1 MFERLIKLVRQG
13 KVSLFIGSGFSFE
26 AHAPSVSDLKELILN
41 EFDNDKLKEE
51 HRNDGL
57 AELTEYFV
65 EEVCAGS
72 RNELIGIMKKAFD
85 FEPVCMDDHKL
96 LASIPHFKT
105 LFTTNYDTLLEDSYP
120 ECERRVIRNDEDCT
134 YDENKRVSIYKL
146 HGDFTSPDSVV
157 ITTSDYKKYF
167 TLSPEKFITDFLKKY
182 ILQHTN
188 DAIEFDEE
196 LPEICSWAKDCKY
209 WDELAYTLICERI
222 QQNIEFKLASK
233 FEPCEEMNTITLK
246 QNNEELS

>member
-1 MFERLIKLVRQG
+1 MTNKEKLWNVINQENTLNSLKTAFENRIKPVSDEFKKVIDKCLNTKLQQDTRLIICGEPIYSKWGDFVGYDIQLQEMD
-13 KVSLFIGSGFSFE
+13 FATQI
-26 AHAPSVSDLKELILN
+26 AQANLILS
-41 EFDNDKLKEE
+41 D
-51 HRNDGL
+51 
-57 AELTEYFV
+57 
-65 EEVCAGS
+65 
-72 RNELIGIMKKAFD
+72 
-85 FEPVCMDDHKL
+85 
-96 LASIPHFKT
+96 
-105 LFTTNYDTLLEDSYP
+105 
-120 ECERRVIRNDEDCT
+120 
-134 YDENKRVSIYKL
+134 
-146 HGDFTSPDSVV
+146 
-157 ITTSDYKKYF
+157 TSDYKKYF

-246 QNNEELS
+246 QNNEELISFGEYFDIC

>member
-1 MFERLIKLVRQG
+1 MTNKEKLWNVINQEDTLNSLKTAFENRIKPVSDEFKKVIDKYLNTKLQQDTRLIICGEPIYSKWGDFVGYDIQLQEMD
-13 KVSLFIGSGFSFE
+13 FATQI
-26 AHAPSVSDLKELILN
+26 AQANLILS
-41 EFDNDKLKEE
+41 D
-51 HRNDGL
+51 
-57 AELTEYFV
+57 
-65 EEVCAGS
+65 
-72 RNELIGIMKKAFD
+72 
-85 FEPVCMDDHKL
+85 
-96 LASIPHFKT
+96 
-105 LFTTNYDTLLEDSYP
+105 
-120 ECERRVIRNDEDCT
+120 
-134 YDENKRVSIYKL
+134 
-146 HGDFTSPDSVV
+146 
-157 ITTSDYKKYF
+157 TSDYKKYF

-246 QNNEELS
+246 QNNEELISFGVYFDIC

>member
-1 MFERLIKLVRQG
+1 MTNKEKLWNVINQEDTLNSLKTAFENRIKPVSDEFKKVIDKCLNTKLQQDTRLIICG
-13 KVSLFIGSGFSFE
+13 
-26 AHAPSVSDLKELILN
+26 
-41 EFDNDKLKEE
+41 
-51 HRNDGL
+51 
-57 AELTEYFV
+57 
-65 EEVCAGS
+65 
-72 RNELIGIMKKAFD
+72 
-85 FEPVCMDDHKL
+85 EP
-96 LASIPHFKT
+96 
-105 LFTTNYDTLLEDSYP
+105 
-120 ECERRVIRNDEDCT
+120 
-134 YDENKRVSIYKL
+134 IYSKW
-146 HGDFTSPDSVV
+146 GDFVGYDIQLQEMDFATQIAQANLLLSD
-157 ITTSDYKKYF
+157 TSDYKKYF

-246 QNNEELS
+246 QNNEELISFGVYFDIC

>member
-1 MFERLIKLVRQG
+1 MTNKEKLWNVINQEDTLNSLKTAFENRIKPVSDEFKKVIDRCLNTKLQQDTRLIICGEPIYSKWGDFVGYDIQLQEMD
-13 KVSLFIGSGFSFE
+13 FATQI
-26 AHAPSVSDLKELILN
+26 AQANLILS
-41 EFDNDKLKEE
+41 D
-51 HRNDGL
+51 
-57 AELTEYFV
+57 
-65 EEVCAGS
+65 
-72 RNELIGIMKKAFD
+72 
-85 FEPVCMDDHKL
+85 
-96 LASIPHFKT
+96 
-105 LFTTNYDTLLEDSYP
+105 
-120 ECERRVIRNDEDCT
+120 
-134 YDENKRVSIYKL
+134 
-146 HGDFTSPDSVV
+146 
-157 ITTSDYKKYF
+157 TSDYKKYF

-246 QNNEELS
+246 QNNEELISFGVYFDIC

>member
-1 MFERLIKLVRQG
+1 MTNKEKLWNVINQEDTLNSLKTAFENRIK
-13 KVSLFIGSGFSFE
+13 
-26 AHAPSVSDLKELILN
+26 PVSDEFKKVIDKCLNTKLQQDTGLIICGEPIYSKWGDFVGYDIQLQEMDFATQIAQANLILS
-41 EFDNDKLKEE
+41 D
-51 HRNDGL
+51 
-57 AELTEYFV
+57 
-65 EEVCAGS
+65 
-72 RNELIGIMKKAFD
+72 
-85 FEPVCMDDHKL
+85 
-96 LASIPHFKT
+96 
-105 LFTTNYDTLLEDSYP
+105 
-120 ECERRVIRNDEDCT
+120 
-134 YDENKRVSIYKL
+134 
-146 HGDFTSPDSVV
+146 
-157 ITTSDYKKYF
+157 TSDYKKYF

-246 QNNEELS
+246 QNNEELISFGVYFDIC

>member
-1 MFERLIKLVRQG
+1 MTNKEKLWNIINQEDTLNSLKTAFENRIKPVSDEFKKVIDKCLNTKLQQDTRLIICGEPIYSKWGDFVGYDIQLQEMD
-13 KVSLFIGSGFSFE
+13 FATQI
-26 AHAPSVSDLKELILN
+26 AQANLILS
-41 EFDNDKLKEE
+41 D
-51 HRNDGL
+51 
-57 AELTEYFV
+57 
-65 EEVCAGS
+65 
-72 RNELIGIMKKAFD
+72 
-85 FEPVCMDDHKL
+85 
-96 LASIPHFKT
+96 
-105 LFTTNYDTLLEDSYP
+105 
-120 ECERRVIRNDEDCT
+120 
-134 YDENKRVSIYKL
+134 
-146 HGDFTSPDSVV
+146 
-157 ITTSDYKKYF
+157 TSDYKKYF

-246 QNNEELS
+246 QNNEELISFGVYFDIC

>member
-1 MFERLIKLVRQG
+1 MTNKEKLWNVINQEDTLNSLKTAFENRIKPVSDEFKKVIDKCLNTKLQQDTRLIICGEPIYSKWGNFVGYDIQLQEMD
-13 KVSLFIGSGFSFE
+13 FATQI
-26 AHAPSVSDLKELILN
+26 AQANLILS
-41 EFDNDKLKEE
+41 D
-51 HRNDGL
+51 
-57 AELTEYFV
+57 
-65 EEVCAGS
+65 
-72 RNELIGIMKKAFD
+72 
-85 FEPVCMDDHKL
+85 
-96 LASIPHFKT
+96 
-105 LFTTNYDTLLEDSYP
+105 
-120 ECERRVIRNDEDCT
+120 
-134 YDENKRVSIYKL
+134 
-146 HGDFTSPDSVV
+146 
-157 ITTSDYKKYF
+157 TSDYKKYF

-246 QNNEELS
+246 QNNEELISFGVYFDIC

>member
-1 MFERLIKLVRQG
+1 MTNKEKLWNVINQEDTLNSLKTAFENRIKPVSNEFKKVIDKCLNTKLQQDTRLIICGEPIYSKWGDFVGYDIQLQEMD
-13 KVSLFIGSGFSFE
+13 FATQI
-26 AHAPSVSDLKELILN
+26 AQANLILS
-41 EFDNDKLKEE
+41 D
-51 HRNDGL
+51 
-57 AELTEYFV
+57 
-65 EEVCAGS
+65 
-72 RNELIGIMKKAFD
+72 
-85 FEPVCMDDHKL
+85 
-96 LASIPHFKT
+96 
-105 LFTTNYDTLLEDSYP
+105 
-120 ECERRVIRNDEDCT
+120 
-134 YDENKRVSIYKL
+134 
-146 HGDFTSPDSVV
+146 
-157 ITTSDYKKYF
+157 TSDYKKYF

-246 QNNEELS
+246 QNNEELISFGVYFDIC

>member
-1 MFERLIKLVRQG
+1 MTNKEKLWNVINQEDTLNSLKTAFENRIKPVSDEFKKVIDKCLNTKLQQDTRLIICGEPMYSKWGDFVGYDIQLQEMD
-13 KVSLFIGSGFSFE
+13 FATQI
-26 AHAPSVSDLKELILN
+26 AQANLILS
-41 EFDNDKLKEE
+41 D
-51 HRNDGL
+51 
-57 AELTEYFV
+57 
-65 EEVCAGS
+65 
-72 RNELIGIMKKAFD
+72 
-85 FEPVCMDDHKL
+85 
-96 LASIPHFKT
+96 
-105 LFTTNYDTLLEDSYP
+105 
-120 ECERRVIRNDEDCT
+120 
-134 YDENKRVSIYKL
+134 
-146 HGDFTSPDSVV
+146 
-157 ITTSDYKKYF
+157 TSDYKKYF

-246 QNNEELS
+246 QNNEELISFGVYFDIC

>member
-1 MFERLIKLVRQG
+1 MTNKEKLWNVINQVDTLNSLKTAFENRIKPVSDEFKKVIDKCLNTKLQQDTRLIICGEPIYSKWGDFVGYDIQLQEMD
-13 KVSLFIGSGFSFE
+13 FATQI
-26 AHAPSVSDLKELILN
+26 AQANLILS
-41 EFDNDKLKEE
+41 D
-51 HRNDGL
+51 
-57 AELTEYFV
+57 
-65 EEVCAGS
+65 
-72 RNELIGIMKKAFD
+72 
-85 FEPVCMDDHKL
+85 
-96 LASIPHFKT
+96 
-105 LFTTNYDTLLEDSYP
+105 
-120 ECERRVIRNDEDCT
+120 
-134 YDENKRVSIYKL
+134 
-146 HGDFTSPDSVV
+146 
-157 ITTSDYKKYF
+157 TSDYKKYF

-246 QNNEELS
+246 QNNEELISFGVYFDIC

>member
-1 MFERLIKLVRQG
+1 MTNKEKLWNVINQEDTLNSLKTAFENRIKPVSDEFKKVIDKCLNTKLQQDTRLIICGEPIYSKWGDFVGYDIQLQEMD
-13 KVSLFIGSGFSFE
+13 FATQI
-26 AHAPSVSDLKELILN
+26 AQANLILI
-41 EFDNDKLKEE
+41 D
-51 HRNDGL
+51 
-57 AELTEYFV
+57 
-65 EEVCAGS
+65 
-72 RNELIGIMKKAFD
+72 
-85 FEPVCMDDHKL
+85 
-96 LASIPHFKT
+96 
-105 LFTTNYDTLLEDSYP
+105 
-120 ECERRVIRNDEDCT
+120 
-134 YDENKRVSIYKL
+134 
-146 HGDFTSPDSVV
+146 
-157 ITTSDYKKYF
+157 TSDYKKYF

-246 QNNEELS
+246 QNNEELISFGVYFDIC

>member
-1 MFERLIKLVRQG
+1 MTNKEKLWNVINQKYTLNSLKTAFENRIKPVSDEFKKVIDKCLNTKLQQDTRLIICGEPIYSKWGDFVGYDIQLQEMD
-13 KVSLFIGSGFSFE
+13 FATQI
-26 AHAPSVSDLKELILN
+26 AQANLILS
-41 EFDNDKLKEE
+41 D
-51 HRNDGL
+51 
-57 AELTEYFV
+57 
-65 EEVCAGS
+65 
-72 RNELIGIMKKAFD
+72 
-85 FEPVCMDDHKL
+85 
-96 LASIPHFKT
+96 
-105 LFTTNYDTLLEDSYP
+105 
-120 ECERRVIRNDEDCT
+120 
-134 YDENKRVSIYKL
+134 
-146 HGDFTSPDSVV
+146 
-157 ITTSDYKKYF
+157 TSDYKKYF

-246 QNNEELS
+246 QNNEELISFGVYFDIC

>member
-1 MFERLIKLVRQG
+1 MTNKEKLWSVINQEDTLNSLKTAFENRIKPVSDEFKKVIDKCLNTKLQQDTRLIICGEPIYSKWGDFVGYDIQLQEMD
-13 KVSLFIGSGFSFE
+13 FATQI
-26 AHAPSVSDLKELILN
+26 AQANLILS
-41 EFDNDKLKEE
+41 D
-51 HRNDGL
+51 
-57 AELTEYFV
+57 
-65 EEVCAGS
+65 
-72 RNELIGIMKKAFD
+72 
-85 FEPVCMDDHKL
+85 
-96 LASIPHFKT
+96 
-105 LFTTNYDTLLEDSYP
+105 
-120 ECERRVIRNDEDCT
+120 
-134 YDENKRVSIYKL
+134 
-146 HGDFTSPDSVV
+146 
-157 ITTSDYKKYF
+157 TSDYKKYF

-246 QNNEELS
+246 QNNEELISFGVYFDIC

>member
-1 MFERLIKLVRQG
+1 MTNKEKLWNVINQEDTLNSLKTAFENRIKPVSDEFKKVIDKCLNTKLQQDTRLIICGEPIYSKWGDFVGYEIQLQEMD
-13 KVSLFIGSGFSFE
+13 FATQI
-26 AHAPSVSDLKELILN
+26 AQANLILS
-41 EFDNDKLKEE
+41 D
-51 HRNDGL
+51 
-57 AELTEYFV
+57 
-65 EEVCAGS
+65 
-72 RNELIGIMKKAFD
+72 
-85 FEPVCMDDHKL
+85 
-96 LASIPHFKT
+96 
-105 LFTTNYDTLLEDSYP
+105 
-120 ECERRVIRNDEDCT
+120 
-134 YDENKRVSIYKL
+134 
-146 HGDFTSPDSVV
+146 
-157 ITTSDYKKYF
+157 TSDYKKYF

-246 QNNEELS
+246 QNNEELISFGVYFDIC

>member
-1 MFERLIKLVRQG
+1 MTNKEKLWNVINQEDTLNSLKTAFENRIKPVSDEFKKVIDKCLNTKLQQDTRLIICGEPIYSKWGDFVGYDIQLQEMD
-13 KVSLFIGSGFSFE
+13 FATQI
-26 AHAPSVSDLKELILN
+26 AQANLILS
-41 EFDNDKLKEE
+41 D
-51 HRNDGL
+51 
-57 AELTEYFV
+57 
-65 EEVCAGS
+65 
-72 RNELIGIMKKAFD
+72 
-85 FEPVCMDDHKL
+85 
-96 LASIPHFKT
+96 
-105 LFTTNYDTLLEDSYP
+105 
-120 ECERRVIRNDEDCT
+120 
-134 YDENKRVSIYKL
+134 
-146 HGDFTSPDSVV
+146 
-157 ITTSDYKKYF
+157 TSDYKKYF

-246 QNNEELS
+246 QNNEELISFGVYFDIC